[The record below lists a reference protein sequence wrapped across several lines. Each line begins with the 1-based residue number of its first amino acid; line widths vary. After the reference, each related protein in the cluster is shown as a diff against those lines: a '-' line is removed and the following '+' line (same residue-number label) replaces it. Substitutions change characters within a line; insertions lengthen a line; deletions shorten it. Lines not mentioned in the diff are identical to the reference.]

1 MTDLRRISVSGA
13 VSGAAPLTWGQR
25 AILRSVEWVR
35 EDIGY
40 FNMGYRMAIPAGV
53 GVDGVV
59 AALRTVLARHA
70 ALRTRFVRTD
80 GEVRQMVDGS
90 GAIRLDV
97 HEVSADAVDATVQGL
112 YEHRRSVK
120 LRPEYDWPL
129 RAQLVTAPGGPA
141 TLLLVLS
148 HLAVDGTGALLLVA
162 ELERV
167 LGGGEVADEP
177 VGPLD
182 IAADE
187 ATAPLLQRH
196 ARALEHWRLALTDA
210 PATLFDYPAVPAAQ
224 PRFRALTM
232 ASRAVTLAAD
242 QIAVRRRVTSSAVLC
257 AAAACVLGQVTG
269 HPDLAMQIIV
279 HNRFDAR
286 RRRVIGTFAQNGLL
300 RVDLTGRSFDEA
312 ASAMLGAMLTAY
324 QTGYY
329 EPDEMRRLHADLARE
344 RGAEIDLS
352 AYFNDI
358 RPADHRPAAAGTTV
372 TAEQLTA
379 LCRET
384 TIVEDGGWPRVDA
397 TYFVTTGVAGSAT
410 TVQLL
415 ADTTFV
421 PLPEMSRALAGM
433 ERLLVRAATDQVS
446 ADSIGPVTE
455 VRPVRHDNA
464 PPQPSGHPVSTD
476 RR

>member
-1 MTDLRRISVSGA
+1 MTDLQRISVSGA
-13 VSGAAPLTWGQR
+13 AAGSAPLTWGQR
-25 AILRSVEWVR
+25 ALLRSVEWVR

-40 FNMGYRMAIPAGV
+40 FNMGYRVAIPAGV

-70 ALRTRFVRTD
+70 ALRTRFSRAD
-80 GEVRQMVDGS
+80 GEVRQIVDGA
-90 GAIRLDV
+90 GGIRLDV
-97 HEVSADAVDATVQGL
+97 HEVSADAVDATVQCL
-112 YEHRRSVK
+112 YEQRRSVK
-120 LRPEYDWPL
+120 LRPECDWPL

-148 HLAVDGTGALLLVA
+148 HLAVDGTAALLLVA
-162 ELERV
+162 ELERL
-167 LGGGEVADEP
+167 LGGDEVADEP
-177 VGPLD
+177 VSPLD

-187 ATAPLLQRH
+187 ATEPLVQRH
-196 ARALEHWRLALTDA
+196 ARALEHWRLALADA
-210 PATLFDYPAVPAAQ
+210 PTTLFDYPPFPAAQ

-232 ASRAVTLAAD
+232 TSTAVTLAAD
-242 QIAVRRRVTSSAVLC
+242 QVAARRRVTSSAVLC

-279 HNRFDAR
+279 HNRSDAR
-286 RRRVIGTFAQNGLL
+286 RRGVIGTFAQNGLL
-300 RVDLTGRSFDEA
+300 RLDLTGRSFDEA

-329 EPDEMRRLHADLARE
+329 EPDEMRQLHAELARE
-344 RGAEIDLS
+344 RGAAIDLS
-352 AYFNDI
+352 AYFNDV
-358 RPADHRPAAAGTTV
+358 RPAGHRPSAAGTV
-372 TAEQLTA
+372 TEKQLTG

-384 TIVEDGGWPRVDA
+384 TVVEAGGWPRVDA
-397 TYFVTTGVAGSAT
+397 TYFVTTGVVGSAT

-421 PLPEMSRALAGM
+421 PLPEMSRALSGM
-433 ERLLVRAATDQVS
+433 ERLLVRAATVPVS
-446 ADSIGPVTE
+446 ADDIGPVTG
-455 VRPVRHDNA
+455 VRPVRADAAH
-464 PPQPSGHPVSTD
+464 PLPGGHPVSAD